1 MVVHAPTRSLEQRRD
16 ALKRANE
23 IRTYRAQLKRDV
35 QSGDAPYDA
44 FLRRPVDPRLR
55 TMRLE
60 EALRNMPAIGEVMS
74 RYILRNA
81 QISPSKTLGG
91 LFPAAWERLF
101 RALEVYPSVRRRLSE
116 ARATVSEP

>member
-1 MVVHAPTRSLEQRRD
+1 MMTLERSLEQRRD
-16 ALKRANE
+16 ALTRANG

-60 EALRNMPAIGEVMS
+60 EALRNMPAIGEVKT
-74 RYILRNA
+74 RYILRDA
-81 QISPSKTLGG
+81 RISPSKTLGG
-91 LFPAAWERLF
+91 LYDASWDRLVSV
-101 RALEVYPSVRRRLSE
+101 LVSYPSIAARLSG
-116 ARATVSEP
+116 AGWSIEP